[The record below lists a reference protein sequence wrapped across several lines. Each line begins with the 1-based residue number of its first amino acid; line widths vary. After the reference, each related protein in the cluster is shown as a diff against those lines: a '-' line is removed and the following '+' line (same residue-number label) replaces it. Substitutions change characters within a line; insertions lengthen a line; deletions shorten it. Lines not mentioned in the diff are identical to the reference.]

1 MKVEFA
7 SKKTYE
13 VVTEPKLFEQTP
25 AEPKSFVFMIKIIKT
40 FVKKIKS
47 CPLKKHK
54 RTKQFFAKST
64 L

>member
-25 AEPKSFVFMIKIIKT
+25 AEPKNFVFMIKIIKT
-40 FVKKIKS
+40 FVKK
-47 CPLKKHK
+47 KKILPPQKTQTHK
-54 RTKQFFAKST
+54 TVFC
-64 L
+64 